1 MFISDREIIRIGEGL
16 RDQSLPKADWTH
28 AAHIAAAVWI
38 LDRYGDGAAERMPD
52 LIRHYNLATGVPNTD
67 HDGYHHTI
75 TLASL
80 RAVRAVV
87 AGLTGSPSLSAR
99 TNAVLRAGHDRPD
112 WLGHHYT
119 KACLFSVKA
128 RRSWVEPDLA
138 PLP

>member
-1 MFISDREIIRIGEGL
+1 MFTSNREIIRIGDGL

-28 AAHIAAAVWI
+28 AAHIAAAVWM
-38 LDRYGDGAAERMPD
+38 LDRYGDAAAQHMPD

-67 HDGYHHTI
+67 LDGYHHTI

-80 RAVRAVV
+80 RAVQAVV
-87 AGLTGSPSLSAR
+87 TDLTGSLVAR
-99 TNAVLRAGHDRPD
+99 TNTVLSAGYDQPD

-119 KACLFSVKA
+119 KARLFSVKA
-128 RRSWVEPDLA
+128 RRSWVEPDLV